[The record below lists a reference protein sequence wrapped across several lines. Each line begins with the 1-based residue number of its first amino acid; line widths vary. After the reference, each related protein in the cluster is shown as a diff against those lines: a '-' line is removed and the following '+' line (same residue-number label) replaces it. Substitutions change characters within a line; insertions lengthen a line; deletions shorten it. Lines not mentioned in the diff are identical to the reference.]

1 MPRVIFL
8 VVGVSVRGAFDGG
21 VLVVSIFGTTGDF
34 ASSAVVLPGLSSGV
48 FGLKVTRTFLG
59 TGDSIDE
66 SVAVRLSA
74 VVVKSM
80 NFSVELVVFLVVVLF
95 VPDD

>member
-8 VVGVSVRGAFDGG
+8 AVGVSVEGAFDGG
-21 VLVVSIFGTTGDF
+21 VLVVSIFGVAGDF
-34 ASSAVVLPGLSSGV
+34 ASSSVVLPGLSSGV
-48 FGLKVTRTFLG
+48 FGLKVTRTFFG
-59 TGDSIDE
+59 TGDIIDE

-80 NFSVELVVFLVVVLF
+80 NFSVGLVDFLVAVLF